1 MLPLNF
7 LGEWP
12 LRAPLELRFS
22 LIYFVYIGD
31 FSFGGNRAEEKY
43 FYKILQFV
51 FFKIKN
57 LVKNLFIFFDVLIEK
72 NLLLFFS
79 QFEKME

>member
-51 FFKIKN
+51 FF
-57 LVKNLFIFFDVLIEK
+57 
-72 NLLLFFS
+72 
-79 QFEKME
+79 